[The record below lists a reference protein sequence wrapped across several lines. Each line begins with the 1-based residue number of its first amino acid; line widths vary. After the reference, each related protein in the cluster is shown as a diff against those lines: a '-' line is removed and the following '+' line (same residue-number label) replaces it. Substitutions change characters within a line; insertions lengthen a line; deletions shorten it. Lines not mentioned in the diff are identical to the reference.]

1 MRCRER
7 LVQVHVDY
15 VESDV
20 CRTYDTDY
28 SVEVGA
34 VIVAESA
41 GLMDE
46 LCDLHDVRVEETN
59 CVRVGQHQTGRLRTE
74 VSLEVVD
81 VNCTVL
87 VRLDDDGLVARH
99 CSRSRVCAVSGVR
112 YDDLVTLCVASVC
125 VVSLDQQQARELTVS
140 SGCRLEGNTGH
151 ARDLAKEL
159 LEFADQ
165 LVCALYGMSRLQRMQ
180 LGESRKSRHL
190 LIDPR
195 VVLHCAGAERI
206 ESVVDSVCS
215 LCKSCVVSSHLV
227 LGDLREMRLLLTKR
241 SCRQLHRYI
250 ACREDILSSTRNALL
265 EY

>member
-1 MRCRER
+1 M
-7 LVQVHVDY
+7 DY

-28 SVEVGA
+28 SVEVSS

-41 GLMDE
+41 CLMDE
-46 LCDLHDVRVEETN
+46 SCDLHDVRVEETN
-59 CVRVGQHQTGRLRTE
+59 CVRVGQHQTCSLRTE
-74 VSLEVVD
+74 VSLEVID
-81 VNCTVL
+81 INCTVL
-87 VRLDDDGLVARH
+87 VRLDDDGLVACH
-99 CSRSRVCAVSGVR
+99 CCRSRVCAVSSVR

-125 VVSLDQQQARELTVS
+125 VVSLDQEKSGELTVS
-140 SGCRLEGNTGH
+140 SGCRLECNSCH
-151 ARDLAKEL
+151 ACDLAEEF
-159 LEFADQ
+159 LEVSDQ
-165 LVCALYGMSRLQRMQ
+165 LVCALYSVCRLERMQ

-206 ESVVDSVCS
+206 ESVVDSVSS
-215 LCKSCVVSSHLV
+215 LSKSCVVSSHLV
-227 LGDLREMRLLLTKR
+227 LRDLREMRLLLTKR
-241 SCRQLHRYI
+241 SCRHLYRNV